1 MILQAFGEFFLM
13 VFLILGVPLGLFLGA
28 LLLLAVFILL
38 MSIPIVLC
46 HWTYELFKAGLR

>member
-1 MILQAFGEFFLM
+1 MIQAFGEFLLM
-13 VFLILGVPLGLFLGA
+13 GLLVLGVPLGLFLGA

-46 HWTYELFKAGLR
+46 HWTYELFKAGLT